1 METLKKI
8 EIFLKKI
15 EAWKNSI
22 NTCIHFIKKIDLNSE
37 FSNLGEKY
45 KQFIIKINKIELNDI
60 FDNKW
65 INQHEVQIILDGNI
79 MNILHKYEKIYH
91 FLKTYIH
98 ILLNPKTIHFLKN
111 QKSFSHSNVVENF
124 FLEITKYIFLSGIA
138 YVQIQEM
145 INNYKILFDNKFNN
159 KFDKNVGLLYLML
172 YLNNIN
178 SKNITLNRKLKYQ
191 ILNINVQSNS
201 KSTDGII
208 IDLYTNNKNMAIN
221 DIQLIQYPIKPII
234 SIDVVNYHEEVN
246 HFSLKFPHSKFFTKY
261 NVYPLID
268 KKYNESTVLS
278 ALTITLANR
287 LKTIENIP
295 YDITSKKSNIFGVSF
310 ANKFGVKISN
320 NSFIRPAMFHKSVL
334 TNLNTKKLNSNKY
347 PKLTGGYSSEHSEH
361 NSHSNEHSEHNR
373 HNSKHSEY
381 SGHNSHS
388 SEYNEHSGHNSHS
401 SRHNNGNNDNI
412 DNWFPFG
419 GINLYAKKYLS
430 ITENI
435 ILEKIKHDN
444 LQLNQYFKDDIAQE
458 TVQPVLYNLDILLN
472 SLLKE
477 FKIHFQNMLQLLK
490 TNNVKLEYMHLFM
503 LTVGKEYLDNNYIA
517 TALKKIHFDKCKKY
531 ILDVQII
538 NPHIDIQKFKK
549 ELKIN
554 QTLVMQT
561 NGLDIWNSIKAIFFS
576 KNFEPDLAILKPEL
590 LSKHILI
597 QIKQIFTTVVEQK
610 NALECIPNSLKLY
623 GIIHN
628 Q

>member
-1 METLKKI
+1 MEILKNENFI
-8 EIFLKKI
+8 KKI

-45 KQFIIKINKIELNDI
+45 KQFIINIHKIELNDI
-60 FDNKW
+60 FDNTW
-65 INQHEVQIILDGNI
+65 IKHHGDQIILDINI

-91 FLKTYIH
+91 FLKTYIY
-98 ILLNPKTIHFLKN
+98 ILFNPKTIHFLKN
-111 QKSFSHSNVVENF
+111 QKSFSHSNVVETF
-124 FLEITKYIFLSGIA
+124 FLEITKSIFLSGIA

-145 INNYKILFDNKFNN
+145 IKIHNILLDTKFKD
-159 KFDKNVGLLYLML
+159 KFDKKCGLLYIML
-172 YLNNIN
+172 YLNNMN
-178 SKNITLNRKLKYQ
+178 NTNISLNRKLKYQ
-191 ILNINVQSNS
+191 ILNIQNVDHLPIVVNGEKHTIS
-201 KSTDGII
+201 
-208 IDLYTNNKNMAIN
+208 

-234 SIDVVNYHEEVN
+234 SIDVVNYSEEVN

-295 YDITSKKSNIFGVSF
+295 YDISSKKSNIFGGLF

-334 TNLNTKKLNSNKY
+334 KNLNTKKINSNKY
-347 PKLTGGYSSEHSEH
+347 PKLTGGNTENSNHNSSKSTEH
-361 NSHSNEHSEHNR
+361 NS
-373 HNSKHSEY
+373 
-381 SGHNSHS
+381 GH
-388 SEYNEHSGHNSHS
+388 
-401 SRHNNGNNDNI
+401 I

-419 GINLYAKKYLS
+419 GMNLYAKKYLS

-435 ILEKIKHDN
+435 ILQKIKHDN
-444 LQLNQYFKDDIAQE
+444 LQLNTYFKDDIAQE
-458 TVQPVLYNLDILLN
+458 TIRPVLYNLDILFNL
-472 SLLKE
+472 LLKE
-477 FKIHFQNMLQLLK
+477 FKIHFQNMLQLIK

-503 LTVGKEYLDNNYIA
+503 LTVGKEYSDNNYIA
-517 TALKKIHFDKCKKY
+517 TVLKKIHFDKCKKY

-554 QTLVMQT
+554 QILVMQT
-561 NGLDIWNSIKAIFFS
+561 NGLDIWNSIKAVFFS
-576 KNFEPDLAILKPEL
+576 KNFEPDLEITKPEL
-590 LSKHILI
+590 LSKHIII
-597 QIKQIFTTVVEQK
+597 QIKQIFTAVIEQK
-610 NALECIPNSLKLY
+610 NQLECIPNSLKLY